1 MRTRKPYSMCGRKKL
16 WPVSGLEPDK
26 VLSAVAS
33 VKKSADI
40 LNRSIVID
48 I

>member
-33 VKKSADI
+33 VKKAADV
-40 LNRSIVID
+40 LNRFIVID

>member
-1 MRTRKPYSMCGRKKL
+1 MCGRTQL
-16 WPVSGLEPDK
+16 RPVSGLEHDK

-33 VKKSADI
+33 VKKAADI